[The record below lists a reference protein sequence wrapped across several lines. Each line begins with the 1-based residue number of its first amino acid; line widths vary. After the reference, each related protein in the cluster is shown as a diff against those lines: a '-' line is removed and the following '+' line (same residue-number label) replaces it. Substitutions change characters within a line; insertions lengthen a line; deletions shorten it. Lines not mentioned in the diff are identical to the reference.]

1 MKIFL
6 LFLFIH
12 LLAYSVVR
20 AADLPAVQNQAPAAG
35 SILESE
41 SESTE
46 GAQPAMTTDSNTGL
60 SEVAVPSL
68 GAEPSIRHQRDD
80 CRDLLPQLEADY
92 REIETRNRMLSSG
105 SMSSQEAYLQSFQ
118 QVSQVLFKMVEDRE
132 QETSLIS
139 QSRDRL
145 RQSMEQ
151 FNQYG
156 TTEASRSLQ
165 NDYMDLTVR
174 LYSTLIDS
182 QKILETLKSQISQVE
197 STRGQLEAN
206 RQELERLDHQKLALE
221 GKLISLKI
229 KCQTNRI
236 RF

>member
-12 LLAYSVVR
+12 LFAYSVVK
-20 AADLPAVQNQAPAAG
+20 AEESSAMQTQMPAAASDAG
-35 SILESE
+35 SDQSSQAALGSGPDL
-41 SESTE
+41 SGQTAASS
-46 GAQPAMTTDSNTGL
+46 AAALSSHRPA
-60 SEVAVPSL
+60 
-68 GAEPSIRHQRDD
+68 DD

-92 REIETRNRMLSSG
+92 REIEQRNRMLSNG
-105 SMSSQEAYLQSFQ
+105 SMTSQETYLQSFH

-132 QETSLIS
+132 QETALIS

-145 RQSMEQ
+145 RQSLDR
-151 FNQYG
+151 FNQTG
-156 TTEASRSLQ
+156 STEASRNLQ
-165 NDYMDLTVR
+165 SDYMDLTVR
-174 LYSTLIDS
+174 LYSTLMDS

-206 RQELERLDHQKLALE
+206 RQELESLDHQKLAIE

-229 KCQTNRI
+229 KCQTNRT